1 MFCYNRD
8 EVLNMIEKIEFL
20 EKLLPDIRELILSK
34 TINEVIIKD
43 NEFDNIVTDLDILV
57 QNTLIKSLTEAFD
70 DTHVLGEESEEHTFS
85 DKMWII
91 DPIDGTKN
99 FFRRREDFAISIAYY
114 EYEKPIFGFVYD
126 VVKNDLYLGITG
138 QGAYLN
144 KVKIE
149 QLPIR
154 SMNQSVLDMNLK
166 TLYTLQEKYNAN
178 VKLLSQQVFAHRNIG
193 SAAISMC
200 QIARGLH
207 DIYISSHLKIWDFAA
222 SRIVLKEV
230 GGQVYLPFEAIQE
243 LNVKSVFL
251 FATSSREL
259 YNDLNQILY
268 GEKHAC

>member
-1 MFCYNRD
+1 MR
-8 EVLNMIEKIEFL
+8 EKIAFL
-20 EKLLPDIRELILSK
+20 EKILPELRELILNK
-34 TINEVIIKD
+34 TINEVIVKD

-57 QNTLIKSLTEAFD
+57 QNTLIKSLTEAFP
-70 DTHVLGEESEEHTFS
+70 DTHVLGEESDEHTFE

-99 FFRRREDFAISIAYY
+99 FFRRKEDFAISIAYY
-114 EYEKPIFGFVYD
+114 EYDKPLFGFVYD
-126 VVKNDLYLGITG
+126 VVKDDVYLGITG
-138 QGAYLN
+138 NGAFLN
-144 KVKIE
+144 KEKMK

-154 SMNQSVLDMNLK
+154 TMNQSVLDMNLK

-230 GGQVYLPFEAIQE
+230 GGQVYLPFEEIQE

-251 FATSSREL
+251 FATSSPEL
-259 YNDLNQILY
+259 YDDLNKILY
-268 GEKHAC
+268 GERYAR

>member
-1 MFCYNRD
+1 MR
-8 EVLNMIEKIEFL
+8 EKIEFL
-20 EKLLPDIRELILSK
+20 EKLLPEIRQLVLSK
-34 TINEVIIKD
+34 TIHEVIVKD

-57 QNTLIKSLTEAFD
+57 QDTLIKSLTDAFP
-70 DTHVLGEESEEHTFS
+70 DTHVLGEESIEHIFT

-99 FFRRREDFAISIAYY
+99 FFRRKEDFAISIAYY
-114 EYEKPIFGFVYD
+114 EYEKPLFGFVYD
-126 VVKNDLYLGITG
+126 VVKDDLYLGITG
-138 QGAYLN
+138 VGAYLN
-144 KVKIE
+144 KVKMSY
-149 QLPIR
+149 LPVR
-154 SMNQSVLDMNLK
+154 TMNQSVLDMNLK

-230 GGQVYLPFEAIQE
+230 GGRTYLPFEELQE

-251 FATSSREL
+251 FATSSPEL
-259 YNDLNQILY
+259 YQNLNQILY
-268 GEKHAC
+268 GDKDES